1 MRCSEVCELLSSY
14 MDGML
19 PAEQMQAV
27 AEHLSLCPDCREELR
42 LLEETVALLRTL
54 GEVEPPADLK
64 DSILKKV
71 NASAKEGEQVV
82 SIRDRLKKWG
92 SLGGL
97 VAVAACLLFVAVIIG
112 PSFPGFKMGANL
124 ALPEEAAEGAEGE
137 SGFFAAEMPQDG
149 AQSLEMEIFSGGQG
163 GATAAPRLM
172 ADSAPQLERKVIKRA
187 YLSLVVEDLE
197 GDFDRVVAIVE
208 EAGGFVQSSST
219 WENERQ
225 RTSNLS
231 VRVPVDRF
239 TEILSRLEEL
249 GRVEGREISGQDVT
263 TEYVD
268 TEARLRNLERQEER
282 FLEIL
287 DRANTVE
294 EILNIER
301 ELERVRGEIEALTAR
316 LKSLDE
322 LTSLSTID
330 IELRQLKVSAERIAP
345 PGWSGVLA
353 EAYQA
358 AVSTVNSILNFI
370 GELIIFL
377 GRILPILP
385 LVLLAWLGFRW
396 YKKGR
401 KGGDE

>member
-19 PAEQMQAV
+19 PAEEMKAV
-27 AEHLSLCPDCREELR
+27 DEHLSFCPDCREELR
-42 LLEETVALLRTL
+42 QLEETVAILRNL
-54 GEVEPPADLK
+54 GEVEPPADLRG
-64 DSILKKV
+64 SILNKIQ
-71 NASAKEGEQVV
+71 ASARKGEQVV
-82 SIRDRLKKWG
+82 SIWDRLKRWG

-97 VAVAACLLFVAVIIG
+97 VAVAACLLFVAVVVS
-112 PSFPGFKMGANL
+112 PRFSGFRMGAGMSSST
-124 ALPEEAAEGAEGE
+124 EEIAEGE
-137 SGFFAAEMPQDG
+137 SGFLAADMPHAGQG
-149 AQSLEMEIFSGGQG
+149 LEMEIFN
-163 GATAAPRLM
+163 GAQDGALEAPRQMLDM
-172 ADSAPQLERKVIKRA
+172 DSAPEVERKVIKRA

-197 GDFDRVVAIVE
+197 EDFERVVALVE

-239 TEILSRLEEL
+239 ANILARLEEL

-287 DRANTVE
+287 NRANTVE

-330 IELRQLKVSAERIAP
+330 IELKQLKVSAERIAT
-345 PGWSGVLA
+345 PGWQGVFA

-358 AVSTVNSILNFI
+358 AVSTVNSILNFV
-370 GELIIFL
+370 GELIIL
-377 GRILPILP
+377 IGRILPFLP
-385 LVLLAWLGFRW
+385 LAFLAWLGYRR
-396 YKKGR
+396 YR
-401 KGGDE
+401 KNRKEAEE